1 MNDDDEFKGLSQLN
15 VPLPTPEA
23 RRRAVGASLMAFDR
37 AQEAQK
43 KISPADQGAG
53 GTERLMSIVSKLK
66 GLWTMDTRR
75 YLPAGTAA
83 LALLILAPLG
93 YQLYSTTALTPAK
106 PTIIGVPPVDHTTLP
121 KGPTGTI
128 EPRPEPAKDG
138 TPPVANTLPA
148 ANGAYAGNADKVSA
162 LVKTETDQPQTGTAP
177 QASPKPADEERQ
189 DEAAVLASVN
199 QSPQPSQVG
208 GLAAPTPEPLA
219 AGKPMPAA
227 RDVTS
232 VDTLADAD
240 ANAPVAA
247 QVAPAA
253 PMAMHESVMV
263 PPPAMAKMSAATMG
277 ARAATQVTGDKF
289 QNFAES
295 PQKAVATD
303 PVSTFSIDVDTAS
316 YSYVRRALN
325 EGRIPEP
332 DAVRLEEMINYFPY
346 AYPAAT
352 SASEPFKPTISVFP
366 TPWNKGTELME
377 IGIKGYDPPI
387 TARKP
392 SNLAFLVDT
401 SGSMDEPDK
410 LPLLQRALGLLVST
424 LSAKDTVSIVA
435 YAGSAGV
442 VLDPTPASEKS
453 KIMSA
458 LDNLSAGGS
467 TAGAEGIE
475 LAYQL
480 ADEHKTDGN
489 NRVILATDGDFNVG
503 ISDPDQL
510 KQFIKQKRQSGI
522 GLSVLGF
529 GEGNLDDETMQ
540 TLAQNGDGNA
550 SYIDSLSEA
559 QKVLVKEAGSTLD
572 TIAKD
577 VKIQVEFNPATVQS
591 YRLIGYETRALN
603 REDFNNDKVDA
614 GDVGAGHTVTALY
627 EITPVGAAGA
637 TPTVDPLR
645 YGQKPAVPQESPA
658 PTLATGQSAEL
669 ADVKLRYKLPGQDTS
684 KLIEQPVTPAM
695 AVTDIAKASDDA
707 RWAAAVA
714 AFGQKLKG
722 SDYAGALSYN
732 QIKTLAAGARGTDP
746 DGYRSEFLN
755 LVSLAG
761 TLSGEAAPTQ
771 PVHEK
776 PQPPAVN

>member
-1 MNDDDEFKGLSQLN
+1 VSERDDPLSKLDRLG
-15 VPLPTPEA
+15 VPQADAAA
-23 RRRAVGASLMAFDR
+23 RRRAVEASLSAFDAEAAKKHSAS
-37 AQEAQK
+37 AQG
-43 KISPADQGAG
+43 SRLW
-53 GTERLMSIVSKLK
+53 ERLKSIVPPLK
-66 GLWTMDTRR
+66 GNWIMDTRR
-75 YLPAGTAA
+75 LVPAGTAA
-83 LALLILAPLG
+83 LALLIIAPLG

-106 PTIIGVPPVDHTTLP
+106 PAVVTAPVDQPLAPPASAPAP
-121 KGPTGTI
+121 KLAQTAPSAGKDAKPAALAKTESLEARAGMRK
-128 EPRPEPAKDG
+128 ESANAVGSVAPVAEPA
-138 TPPVANTLPA
+138 PPAQPVGGVVRDELAPAPEAATSADAALLPSPSPA
-148 ANGAYAGNADKVSA
+148 ANA
-162 LVKTETDQPQTGTAP
+162 
-177 QASPKPADEERQ
+177 
-189 DEAAVLASVN
+189 
-199 QSPQPSQVG
+199 
-208 GLAAPTPEPLA
+208 
-219 AGKPMPAA
+219 PMPA
-227 RDVTS
+227 S
-232 VDTLADAD
+232 
-240 ANAPVAA
+240 PAA
-247 QVAPAA
+247 AAA
-253 PMAMHESVMV
+253 PMTHMAMS
-263 PPPAMAKMSAATMG
+263 G
-277 ARAATQVTGDKF
+277 AISPRAATSVSGDKF
-289 QNFAES
+289 QNFTES
-295 PQKAVATD
+295 AQKAVATD

-346 AYPAAT
+346 DYPAAT
-352 SASEPFKPTISVFP
+352 SASEPFKPTVSVFP
-366 TPWNKGTELME
+366 TPWNSKTELMQ
-377 IGIKGYDPPI
+377 IGIKGYEPPPA
-387 TARKP
+387 ARKP
-392 SNLAFLVDT
+392 SNLVFLVDT

-424 LSAKDTVSIVA
+424 LSARDTVSIVA

-442 VLDPTPASEKS
+442 VLEPTPASDKA

-480 ADEHKTDGN
+480 AAEHKTDGN

-510 KQFIKQKRQSGI
+510 KDFIKQKRALGI

-529 GEGNLDDETMQ
+529 GEGNLDDQTMQ
-540 TLAQNGDGNA
+540 SLAQNGDGNA
-550 SYIDSLSEA
+550 SYIDTLSEA

-577 VKIQVEFNPATVQS
+577 VKIQVEFNPATVSS

-627 EITPVGAAGA
+627 EITPVGQGGVPA
-637 TPTVDPLR
+637 VDPLR
-645 YGQKPAVPQESPA
+645 YGPATSGNQIA
-658 PTLATGQSAEL
+658 PSATSSEL
-669 ADVKLRYKLPGQDTS
+669 ADLKLRYKLPGSDTS
-684 KLIEQPVTPAM
+684 QLIEQPVTPAM
-695 AVTDIAKASDDA
+695 AVSDIGRASDDA

-722 SDYAGALSYN
+722 SDYAGSMSYAD
-732 QIKTLAAGARGTDP
+732 IKALAAGARGEDP

-761 TLSGEAAPTQ
+761 TLSGTDA
-771 PVHEK
+771 
-776 PQPPAVN
+776 PAVR